1 MVVLP
6 VSQVHTCKHK
16 NVIAPHSFI
25 PTDSLTDCAVV
36 QYVLNINCEY
46 CRCVRTKG
54 VSQTEQPLPN
64 INEICWIFF
73 SPFLFE
79 KKQAKQKRSMKPNLT
94 LFIII
99 IVILIIIVIKIIYF
113 HCLVFFYYITCCI
126 LWILLPK

>member
-1 MVVLP
+1 MVLP

-36 QYVLNINCEY
+36 QYVLDINCEY

-73 SPFLFE
+73 LLFLFP
-79 KKQAKQKRSMKPNLT
+79 KKQTNKKRSMKPNLT
-94 LFIII
+94 LFIIII

-126 LWILLPK
+126 LWILLSK